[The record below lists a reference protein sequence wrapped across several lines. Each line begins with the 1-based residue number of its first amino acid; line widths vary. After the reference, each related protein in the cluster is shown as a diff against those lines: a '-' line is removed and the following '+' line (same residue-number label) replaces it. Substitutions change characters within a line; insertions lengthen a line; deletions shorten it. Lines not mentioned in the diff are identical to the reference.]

1 MDLAAD
7 AFEREMLAAAGIS
20 AYLGY
25 SIGEVE
31 SKLKEFLMEQR
42 CCSAASLIQYR
53 LLLP

>member
-31 SKLKEFLMEQR
+31 SKLKEFLMWREG
-42 CCSAASLIQYR
+42 AAR
-53 LLLP
+53 PLL